1 MCVYL
6 IIFYMFEKNH
16 KFLTKVCKQYV
27 RVDKNVGICLKHLVL
42 LFTSSVTLAI
52 SLNLSFP
59 YKIRKL

>member
-1 MCVYL
+1 
-6 IIFYMFEKNH
+6 MFEKNH

-42 LFTSSVTLAI
+42 LVTSSVTLAI